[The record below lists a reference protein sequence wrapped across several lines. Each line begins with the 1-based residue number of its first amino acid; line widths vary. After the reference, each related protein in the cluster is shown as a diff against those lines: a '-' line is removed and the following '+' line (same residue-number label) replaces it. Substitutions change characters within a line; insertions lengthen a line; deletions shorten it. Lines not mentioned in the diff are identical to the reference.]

1 MLPVALHVLS
11 PTPCCPQGLAR
22 SLLWSCPPPCLRSAH
37 CRAHLSP
44 VPALPA
50 GSWTYPSLGPPTPE
64 PEDSSAAD
72 ASPQTPKALAGPPD
86 QEFSITQPGR
96 GSEQSDAART
106 APEAAE
112 GRLDGSPAGTQQLEA
127 ASSSSSFAA
136 AWTETAGPA
145 TSSSGEAAEAAQPE
159 SQPDSAERLVR
170 LTSLEKMDEEE
181 LEDEDFTDALSANT
195 DPFTRQLL
203 LSEARARAADRL
215 KRRAARKAAA
225 AAAAAASQEGPHG
238 GAPEGAR
245 EAARPEGGPADQ
257 QRLAAAPG
265 SWVDGHQAPCAE
277 CAARQAAAGGDGD
290 GDAQACTCRPQRP
303 AEAAAGSAAAGGQE
317 HAGAGRAGEGAAPDA
332 STAGPVGDRNS
343 TKLSS
348 EAAKDGGTAH
358 TSAACEKAEPG
369 NNSNP
374 SLPSGSSAQGSG
386 AAGTAEPRAGSQ
398 EPGSGRSDASPLSG
412 SSKVAKSGEAARSG
426 ATGPSTP
433 PGSVD
438 SPAHRRSRQQP
449 GRSALISLQR
459 NASKGYCIHRWAPF
473 CCGGGRCAGGTVAVA
488 AAARTSGAAHCG
500 VDLGWV
506 LCAITDAVHNMFLA
520 QIRQQRRW
528 SACEGR
534 SSKGYCTHLWAG
546 VLHFSASVSWNGE
559 SGCRSKL
566 AAGLQTQAGSRRI
579 ALVS

>member
-1 MLPVALHVLS
+1 MLPAAPHVLS
-11 PTPCCPQGLAR
+11 PTPCCPQGLAH
-22 SLLWSCPPPCLRSAH
+22 SLLWSCLPPSLRSAH
-37 CRAHLSP
+37 CSVRLSP

-64 PEDSSAAD
+64 PEDCSAAD

-96 GSEQSDAART
+96 GSQQSDAART
-106 APEAAE
+106 SAEAAE
-112 GRLDGSPAGTQQLEA
+112 RPDAPPAGTQQLEA

-136 AWTETAGPA
+136 AWSETAGMA

-170 LTSLEKMDEEE
+170 LTSLERMDEEE

-238 GAPEGAR
+238 GAPDGAW
-245 EAARPEGGPADQ
+245 EAAQPEGPLADQ

-265 SWVDGHQAPCAE
+265 NWVDGHQGRCAQ
-277 CAARQAAAGGDGD
+277 CAARPAAAGGD

-303 AEAAAGSAAAGGQE
+303 TEAAAGGAAAGGQLY
-317 HAGAGRAGEGAAPDA
+317 AGAGRAGEGAAPNA
-332 STAGPVGDRNS
+332 STAGPVGDSNS
-343 TKLSS
+343 TRLSS
-348 EAAKDGGTAH
+348 EAANDGGTAH
-358 TSAACEKAEPG
+358 TSAACEEAEPC
-369 NNSNP
+369 NSSNP
-374 SLPSGSSAQGSG
+374 SLLSGNSAQGSG
-386 AAGTAEPRAGSQ
+386 AAGTAGPRAGSQ
-398 EPGSGRSDASPLSG
+398 EPGTGRSDPSPLS
-412 SSKVAKSGEAARSG
+412 SSSVAQSGEAARG
-426 ATGPSTP
+426 EATGPSTP

-438 SPAHRRSRQQP
+438 PPAHRRSRQQP

-459 NASKGYCIHRWAPF
+459 KASKGYCIHRWAAF
-473 CCGGGRCAGGTVAVA
+473 HCGGVRYAVVAVA

-506 LCAITDAVHNMFLA
+506 LWAITQML
-520 QIRQQRRW
+520 
-528 SACEGR
+528 STTC
-534 SSKGYCTHLWAG
+534 SL
-546 VLHFSASVSWNGE
+546 L
-559 SGCRSKL
+559 
-566 AAGLQTQAGSRRI
+566 
-579 ALVS
+579 